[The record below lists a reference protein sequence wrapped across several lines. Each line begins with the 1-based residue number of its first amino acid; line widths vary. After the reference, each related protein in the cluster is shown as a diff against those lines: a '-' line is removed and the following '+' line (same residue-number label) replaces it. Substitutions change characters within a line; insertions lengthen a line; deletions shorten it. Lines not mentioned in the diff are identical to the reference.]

1 MAETHPRLMAA
12 AMWAIILF
20 FVGYLL
26 VIGQT
31 LLVPFVLALF
41 LWYLVNTL
49 AAMFGA
55 VRINGLTP
63 PRWLQYLL
71 SGTVLLVGVQVA
83 ANIITNSVGEL
94 IAAAPEYQRNLLQG
108 MAMLQARIDFI
119 EIPDASQLINE
130 FNFGGLIRSIATSFG
145 GLVGN
150 AGLVAVY
157 LLFLFLEQRYFS
169 VKLNAVLGDGARQR
183 RVWEVLSQIDRD
195 VRMYLGVKTL
205 ISLITALA
213 AWLVMAWVGLDF
225 AGFWALLIFVLNFIP
240 NIGSLV
246 ATALPTLLAL
256 VQFDSLGPFIVV
268 LLGVGAIQVIMGNIV
283 DPGLMGKSLNMSP
296 LAIILSL
303 VVWGFMWGISGMFLC
318 VPIMVIGMIVLYN
331 FDSTRWLA
339 LMLSQNGRLRERP
352 SAALPAQETP
362 KAESN
367 VE

>member
-20 FVGYLL
+20 FTGYLL

-49 AAMFGA
+49 AAMFGV
-55 VRINGLTP
+55 VRIHGLTP

-71 SGTVLLVGVQVA
+71 SGAVLLVGVQVA
-83 ANIITNSVGEL
+83 VNIITNSVGEL
-94 IAAAPEYQRNLLQG
+94 ITAAPEYQGNLLQA
-108 MAMLQARIDFI
+108 MAKLQARIDFV

-130 FNFGGLIRSIATSFG
+130 FNFGALIRSIATSFG

-157 LLFLFLEQRYFS
+157 LLFLFLEQSYFS
-169 VKLNAVLGDGARQR
+169 VKLNAVLGGGARQR

-205 ISLITALA
+205 ISLSTALA

-240 NIGSLV
+240 N
-246 ATALPTLLAL
+246 
-256 VQFDSLGPFIVV
+256 
-268 LLGVGAIQVIMGNIV
+268 
-283 DPGLMGKSLNMSP
+283 
-296 LAIILSL
+296 
-303 VVWGFMWGISGMFLC
+303 
-318 VPIMVIGMIVLYN
+318 
-331 FDSTRWLA
+331 
-339 LMLSQNGRLRERP
+339 
-352 SAALPAQETP
+352 
-362 KAESN
+362 
-367 VE
+367 